1 MTTRVFPHFSVSWL
15 QADVKSR
22 HVGRFQHVKYFLVWL
37 FISILSEYSVWTTT
51 AKGGVGGSC
60 CHGNQSRG
68 NRHHEASSAL
78 CVCVCVCVYGHSMC
92 EFTLLSSDRRWG
104 HPPLTLCQRG
114 RERASESRERAWLKP
129 HNAPHAAGLKSC
141 RFISSCSRG
150 CLWAHTHSYTQTE
163 ARKYT
168 DVQAGKT
175 ALLWPHR

>member
-1 MTTRVFPHFSVSWL
+1 MTTSLSSFQRQLAPSRCEIEACREISACEVFSCLTLYQYFIRIFSPNYNS
-15 QADVKSR
+15 
-22 HVGRFQHVKYFLVWL
+22 
-37 FISILSEYSVWTTT
+37 
-51 AKGGVGGSC
+51 KGGGELLPWQPKPRQSS
-60 CHGNQSRG
+60 SRG
-68 NRHHEASSAL
+68 FFCIV
-78 CVCVCVCVYGHSMC
+78 CVCVCVCVYGHSVC
-92 EFTLLSSDRRWG
+92 EFTLLSSGRRRG

-141 RFISSCSRG
+141 GFISSCSRG

>member
-51 AKGGVGGSC
+51 AKGGG
-60 CHGNQSRG
+60 
-68 NRHHEASSAL
+68 EAVAMATKAAAIVITRL
-78 CVCVCVCVYGHSMC
+78 LLHCVCVYGHSVC
-92 EFTLLSSDRRWG
+92 EFTLLSSDRRRG

>member
-1 MTTRVFPHFSVSWL
+1 MWSIFLFDSLSVFYQNIQSELQQQRGGGAVAMATKAAAIVITRLLLH
-15 QADVKSR
+15 
-22 HVGRFQHVKYFLVWL
+22 
-37 FISILSEYSVWTTT
+37 
-51 AKGGVGGSC
+51 
-60 CHGNQSRG
+60 
-68 NRHHEASSAL
+68 
-78 CVCVCVCVYGHSMC
+78 CVCVCVCVYGHSVC
-92 EFTLLSSDRRWG
+92 EFTLLSSDRRRG

>member
-37 FISILSEYSVWTTT
+37 FISILSEYSVRTTT
-51 AKGGVGGSC
+51 AKGGGELLPWQPKPRQSS
-60 CHGNQSRG
+60 SRG
-68 NRHHEASSAL
+68 FF
-78 CVCVCVCVYGHSMC
+78 CIVCVCVCVWVYGHSVC
-92 EFTLLSSDRRWG
+92 EFTLLSSGRRRG